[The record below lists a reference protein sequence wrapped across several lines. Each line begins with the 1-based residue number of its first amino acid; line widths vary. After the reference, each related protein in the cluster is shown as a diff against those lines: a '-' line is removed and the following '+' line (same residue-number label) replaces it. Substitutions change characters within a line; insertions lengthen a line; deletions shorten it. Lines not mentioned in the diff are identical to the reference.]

1 MPVGQCQEG
10 SIGRSRSLSCVG
22 KTKRSQYIL
31 CRSWRRRRR
40 RRVLRVAK
48 LARVEKEKR
57 VRGKLTLNGIGAH
70 THSFT
75 LVEGKG

>member
-40 RRVLRVAK
+40 VLRVAK

-70 THSFT
+70 THSST

>member
-70 THSFT
+70 THSST

>member
-40 RRVLRVAK
+40 VLRVAK
-48 LARVEKEKR
+48 LARVEKEKSA
-57 VRGKLTLNGIGAH
+57 G
-70 THSFT
+70 
-75 LVEGKG
+75 

>member
-40 RRVLRVAK
+40 VLRVAK

-70 THSFT
+70 THSFM